1 MDLVLKALSQA
12 PLVAIIAYIWW
23 TARKDALNEIVR
35 LQERIKEKDKQLGE
49 FANTFQRLTIA
60 LELIKERLR

>member
-23 TARKDALNEIVR
+23 TARQDALQENRR
-35 LQERIKEKDKQLGE
+35 LQERIKEKDAQLGE
-49 FANTFQRLTIA
+49 FARTFDRLSLS